1 LRIRNSQNETDIS
14 FLMKALRY
22 YGRKDLRVED
32 VPPPERCAP
41 NQVIVKISV
50 CGVCGT
56 DLHEYLAGPIFIP
69 TKPDPFTGASIP
81 QIIGHEFSG
90 TIVAVGDDLK
100 NYREND
106 RVAIQPLIMPQNDYY
121 ALRGLSHLSEKRAA
135 VGYSWPWGGMGEYA
149 VLNEYNIAKLP
160 NSVSDEQGALV
171 EPAAVAIHA
180 VRTGGLQ
187 VGNSLLISGGGPI
200 GALAVLSG
208 AAAGATIFVS
218 EPNPARRKA
227 IESWGLCAAVLDPST
242 EDVPRRLR
250 DLTEVGVDIAIEC
263 VGHERSLA
271 TCLESVKRQ
280 GVVVQIGLP
289 TTETRIDLEL
299 LVSKAI
305 HLRGS
310 TCFPIHSWPEIIGLI
325 DAGKLPVEK
334 LISRR
339 VTLDRAVPDA
349 FEVLT
354 SRENDCLK
362 ILVSPSV

>member
-1 LRIRNSQNETDIS
+1 
-14 FLMKALRY
+14 MKALRY

-56 DLHEYLAGPIFIP
+56 DLHEYLVGPIFIP

-100 NYREND
+100 DYREND
-106 RVAIQPLIMPQNDYY
+106 RVAIQPLIVPQNDYY

-208 AAAGATIFVS
+208 AAAGATIFLS
-218 EPNPARRKA
+218 EPNPARRKV

-250 DLTEVGVDIAIEC
+250 DLTEVGVDVAIEC

-289 TTETRIDLEL
+289 TTATRIA
-299 LVSKAI
+299 SSSWS
-305 HLRGS
+305 LRRF
-310 TCFPIHSWPEIIGLI
+310 TCVG
-325 DAGKLPVEK
+325 APVFRF
-334 LISRR
+334 IPGRR
-339 VTLDRAVPDA
+339 
-349 FEVLT
+349 
-354 SRENDCLK
+354 S
-362 ILVSPSV
+362 SV

>member
-1 LRIRNSQNETDIS
+1 MRI
-14 FLMKALRY
+14 
-22 YGRKDLRVED
+22 
-32 VPPPERCAP
+32 
-41 NQVIVKISV
+41 
-50 CGVCGT
+50 
-56 DLHEYLAGPIFIP
+56 AGELGPCS
-69 TKPDPFTGASIP
+69 A
-81 QIIGHEFSG
+81 
-90 TIVAVGDDLK
+90 
-100 NYREND
+100 
-106 RVAIQPLIMPQNDYY
+106 
-121 ALRGLSHLSEKRAA
+121 
-135 VGYSWPWGGMGEYA
+135 WPRMGEYA

-180 VRTGGLQ
+180 VRTGGSQ

-200 GALAVLSG
+200 VALAVLSG

-218 EPNPARRKA
+218 EPNPARRKVIA
-227 IESWGLCAAVLDPST
+227 SWGLCAAVLDPST
-242 EDVPRRLR
+242 ENFPRRLR
-250 DLTEVGVDIAIEC
+250 DLTEVGVDVAIEC

-280 GVVVQIGLP
+280 GVVQIGLP
-289 TTETRIDLEL
+289 TTATRIDLEL

-310 TCFPIHSWPEIIGLI
+310 TCFPIHCWPEIIGLI

-339 VTLDRAVPDA
+339 VTLHRAVPDA
-349 FEVLT
+349 FDVLT

-362 ILVSPSV
+362 ILVSPTT

>member
-1 LRIRNSQNETDIS
+1 
-14 FLMKALRY
+14 M
-22 YGRKDLRVED
+22 
-32 VPPPERCAP
+32 
-41 NQVIVKISV
+41 
-50 CGVCGT
+50 
-56 DLHEYLAGPIFIP
+56 
-69 TKPDPFTGASIP
+69 
-81 QIIGHEFSG
+81 
-90 TIVAVGDDLK
+90 AVGADLK
-100 NYREND
+100 DYSEND
-106 RVAIQPLIMPQNDYY
+106 RVAIQPLIIPQNDYY

-149 VLNEYNIAKLP
+149 VLNDYNIAKLP

-171 EPAAVAIHA
+171 EPAAVAVHA

-218 EPNPARRKA
+218 EPNPARRQL
-227 IESWGLCAAVLDPST
+227 IESWGFCAAVFDPST

-250 DLTEVGVDIAIEC
+250 DLTEVGVDVAIEC

-289 TTETRIDLEL
+289 TTATRIDLEL

-310 TCFPIHSWPEIIGLI
+310 TCFSIHSWPEIIGLI
-325 DAGKLPVEK
+325 SAGKLPVEK

-349 FEVLT
+349 FDVLT

-362 ILVSPSV
+362 ILVSPTT